1 MSHIHHSLKRLDG
14 KFTVTKE
21 AGRIYATAA
30 EEFDYDEVIDA
41 LKKVF
46 GIAAICP
53 MVQLEDNG
61 YDDLKAKI
69 VEYVDKAYPDK
80 HFTFKVNTRRANKQY
95 PHTSEEVNR
104 DLGEVILD
112 AFPETKVDV
121 HNPDVLLNVELRGTT
136 CASYPFGNSMATPS
150 GINLNSPAFNS
161 TVSLARR
168 SIQSDFPS
176 IYSSL
181 SNFILVKIIC
191 IRIVFLFLFYLPP
204 IF

>member
-1 MSHIHHSLKRLDG
+1 
-14 KFTVTKE
+14 
-21 AGRIYATAA
+21 
-30 EEFDYDEVIDA
+30 
-41 LKKVF
+41 
-46 GIAAICP
+46 

-121 HNPDVLLNVELRGTT
+121 HNPDVLLKSLN
-136 CASYPFGNSMATPS
+136 ASLPF
-150 GINLNSPAFNS
+150 
-161 TVSLARR
+161 
-168 SIQSDFPS
+168 
-176 IYSSL
+176 
-181 SNFILVKIIC
+181 
-191 IRIVFLFLFYLPP
+191 
-204 IF
+204 